1 MAISAMSVSGMAI
14 SVMTVLRVGRRTT
27 ASCSTF
33 SGEMSVMTVSVMAQT
48 VRMTDD
54 NAVSV
59 MTDDHGCISDEDLQ

>member
-1 MAISAMSVSGMAI
+1 MAI

-33 SGEMSVMTVSVMAQT
+33 KGKISVMTVSVMTET

-59 MTDDHGCISDEDLQ
+59 MTDDHGRKSDEDSQ